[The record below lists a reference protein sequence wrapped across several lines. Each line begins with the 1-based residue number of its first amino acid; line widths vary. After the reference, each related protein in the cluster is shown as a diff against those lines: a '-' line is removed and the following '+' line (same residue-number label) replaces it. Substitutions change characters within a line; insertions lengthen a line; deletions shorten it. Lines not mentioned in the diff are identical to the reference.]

1 MNSSGD
7 IIDKK
12 HLYSS
17 GSCSCSARTTT
28 YEQRL
33 RLRRACIAASAM
45 SPYVVQSVTVDA
57 SGQDYLE
64 GDYVQISVGS
74 PELLVQVTGIDVDGG
89 VLAVTPL
96 NAPMIQSVPVNPLS
110 STGGTGSGATFT
122 VTVVPNPAICCTCN
136 GIPAQP
142 IIPSQP
148 I

>member
-1 MNSSGD
+1 
-7 IIDKK
+7 
-12 HLYSS
+12 
-17 GSCSCSARTTT
+17 
-28 YEQRL
+28 
-33 RLRRACIAASAM
+33 M

-64 GDYVQISVGS
+64 GDYVQISAGA
-74 PELLVQVTGIDVDGG
+74 PDLLVQVTGIDGDGG

-122 VTVVPNPAICCTCN
+122 VTVVPNPAICCTCS
-136 GIPAQP
+136 GSPAQP